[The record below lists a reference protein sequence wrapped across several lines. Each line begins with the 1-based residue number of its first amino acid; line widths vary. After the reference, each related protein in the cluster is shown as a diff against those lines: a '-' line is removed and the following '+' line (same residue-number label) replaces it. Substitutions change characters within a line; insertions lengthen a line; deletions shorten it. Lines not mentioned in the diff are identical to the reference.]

1 MGRASI
7 WPTVYHGILVRTGF
21 QQCSVWNTY
30 RAVSPSSRFPEL
42 VPENKKMPSISSAS
56 LAIAILVA
64 GYLSAL
70 CTTPPNHS
78 PDQSKRYRS
87 DRAGILAGT
96 FPWVVKHVQIVVF
109 AYHALVALLYPAED
123 KSQLDSIC
131 PHTENL
137 PPALFTWNE
146 RMYKVLFVIF
156 LGAFT
161 RLSAYGGLGRNF
173 TFHLSNPDHLVTDGV
188 YKYLQHPSY
197 TGAALVT
204 FGMAGL
210 LMRWDTAAGA
220 CWMQP
225 STLAMLNGYG
235 WLFTAAWGIFL
246 LSVLGV
252 RVRDE
257 ETMLREQFG
266 TEWEKWHAK
275 TKRFIPFV
283 V

>member
-1 MGRASI
+1 
-7 WPTVYHGILVRTGF
+7 
-21 QQCSVWNTY
+21 
-30 RAVSPSSRFPEL
+30 
-42 VPENKKMPSISSAS
+42 MPSISSAS
-56 LAIAILVA
+56 LAVAILVA

-70 CTTPPNHS
+70 CTTPPNPN
-78 PDQSKRYRS
+78 PDKSKLYKS

-109 AYHALVALLYPAED
+109 AYHALVTLLYTPENNA
-123 KSQLDSIC
+123 QLDSIC
-131 PHTENL
+131 PHPENL

-146 RMYKVLFVIF
+146 RMYRVLFVIF
-156 LGAFT
+156 LGAFI

-210 LMRWDTAAGA
+210 LTRWDTAAGA

-235 WLFTAAWGIFL
+235 WLFTAAWGVFL
-246 LSVLGV
+246 FSVLGV

-257 ETMLREQFG
+257 ETMLHEQFG
-266 TEWEKWHAK
+266 KDWEEWHAR
-275 TKRFIPFV
+275 TKRFIPLV